1 MQRSQFTKN
10 PNCVFNCSIIIVYS
24 TPTTTYLIDYL
35 DTRGNRVI
43 HSALLHS
50 LTPGTLYDIVIN
62 FPSAAYGPYAY
73 KSVGVNAT
81 MVNGGDL
88 GNTHTATET
97 WEAFKSLIDLDVIQI
112 GGDIAYDDG
121 MAHCY
126 NCWDIFFEHYMGM
139 WRSLGRVVPLL
150 LTVGNHD
157 VGMAENPQLLFPR
170 TQGLN
175 VRTPLYF
182 VYFAQETDINNNI
195 PQVEEPPV
203 IVIIIG
209 SHKEELNIPRIRKI
223 YCHKS

>member
-1 MQRSQFTKN
+1 MLL
-10 PNCVFNCSIIIVYS
+10 VYS

-43 HSALLHS
+43 HSALLHL
-50 LTPGTLYDIVIN
+50 LTPGTLYGIVIKV
-62 FPSAAYGPYAY
+62 PSATYGPYAY

-88 GNTHTATET
+88 GNTHTASQT
-97 WEAFKSLIDLDVIQI
+97 WEAFKSLRDLDVIQI

-126 NCWDIFFEHYMGM
+126 NCWDIFFEHYMGLCG
-139 WRSLGRVVPLL
+139 SLGRVVPLL

-157 VGMAENPQLLFPR
+157 VGMVEHPQLLFPR
-170 TQGLN
+170 TQGMN

-195 PQVEEPPV
+195 PQVAL
-203 IVIIIG
+203 IIIIIIPPIG
-209 SHKEELNIPRIRKI
+209 SPKEELNIPCIREV
-223 YCHKS
+223 YSHKS